1 MSENKLYQVKGE
13 INKHHFFE
21 PMKFDVVV
29 AAIKKEHALQK
40 IYSDLGSRHRA
51 KRVQIFIQSIEEVF
65 EE

>member
-1 MSENKLYQVKGE
+1 MSEKKQYMIRGE

-21 PMKFDVVV
+21 PMKFKMIV

-40 IYSDLGSRHRA
+40 IYSELGSRHRA
-51 KRVQIFIQSIEEVF
+51 KRVQIIIQSIDEVF